1 MTHPET
7 QEMVDAAMRAFE
19 GASERLGLT
28 VAGQTAILGAPETR
42 LDRLA
47 LFLAIYEESG
57 NLLGDSD
64 SWLKA
69 ANKGSKFEG
78 KAPLDYILEDP
89 GQNLISTLQYLR
101 QAMGG
106 WGN

>member
-1 MTHPET
+1 MAHPVT
-7 QEMVDAAMRAFE
+7 QDMVDAAMRAFE
-19 GASERLGLT
+19 SASERLGLS

-47 LFLAIYEESG
+47 LFLAIYEEAG
-57 NLLGDSD
+57 NLLGDSG

-69 ANKGSKFEG
+69 ANRGSTFRG

-89 GQNLISTLQYLR
+89 GQNLITTLQFLR
-101 QAMGG
+101 SAMGG